1 LVDYFLVKK
10 LFVLS
15 VLTFLLTTP
24 VTVLAGNGGG
34 SAGTST
40 GSVSCTGEGTGQY
53 SFTYVGHETDIAS
66 IELTFLVNSAIL
78 QAEEYTFTPGTN
90 LSLQHTPYNVPAD
103 TTWTFTVALEE
114 NDTYAIFLEDA
125 NVGLYQNG
133 ILTGCVTPPTTT
145 TTTTTTTTQ
154 PPEEPAFTGGDE
166 PGYTG

>member
-1 LVDYFLVKK
+1 MKK
-10 LFVLS
+10 LFVVS
-15 VLTFLLTTP
+15 VLTFLIATP

-34 SAGTST
+34 VSGTAT

-53 SFTYVGHETDIAS
+53 SFTYVGDAAAISPFH
-66 IELTFLVNSAIL
+66 LTFLVNNSIL
-78 QAEEYTFTPGTN
+78 QAEKYTFTPGNTVA
-90 LSLQHTPYNVPAD
+90 LQHTAYNVPAA

-114 NDTYAIFLEDA
+114 NDNYAITLIDSGS
-125 NVGLYQNG
+125 GLYQNG
-133 ILTGCVTPPTTT
+133 TLTGCVTPPT

>member
-1 LVDYFLVKK
+1 MKK
-10 LFVLS
+10 LFVVS

-34 SAGTST
+34 VSGTAT

-53 SFTYVGHETDIAS
+53 SFTYVGHATAIAPFH
-66 IELTFLVNSAIL
+66 LTFLVNNAIL
-78 QAEEYTFTPGTN
+78 QSGEYSFTPEN
-90 LSLQHTPYNVPAD
+90 NVSLQNVGFDIPAD
-103 TTWTFTVALEE
+103 TTYTFTVALEE
-114 NDTYAIFLEDA
+114 NDTYAVTLIDA
-125 NVGLYQNG
+125 GSGLYQNG